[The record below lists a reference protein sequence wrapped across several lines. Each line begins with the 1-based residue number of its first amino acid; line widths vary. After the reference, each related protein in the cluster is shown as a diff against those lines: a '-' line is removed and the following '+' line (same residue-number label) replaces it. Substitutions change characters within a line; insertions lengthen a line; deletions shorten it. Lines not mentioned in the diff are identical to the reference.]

1 MPTALSC
8 EGQESWQHGNSLVN
22 YMKWLEMEGLT
33 GRIRFDSLGRRTDF
47 ELEIVELKKTGLEKV
62 NNNFD
67 YFFQEEG
74 DHLKNSR
81 SYTADMVLSSTKSN
95 SRTGSIFLLF

>member
-1 MPTALSC
+1 MSC

-47 ELEIVELKKTGLEKV
+47 ELEIVELKKSGLEKV
-62 NNNFD
+62 HINLDFLLL
-67 YFFQEEG
+67 G
-74 DHLKNSR
+74 ALKYNR
-81 SYTADMVLSSTKSN
+81 SYTADVVLN
-95 SRTGSIFLLF
+95 SEC

>member
-1 MPTALSC
+1 VPTALSC

-62 NNNFD
+62 RTHQFIIL
-67 YFFQEEG
+67 FSSGIGGTFE
-74 DHLKNSR
+74 LK
-81 SYTADMVLSSTKSN
+81 
-95 SRTGSIFLLF
+95 

>member
-1 MPTALSC
+1 VVPTALSC

-47 ELEIVELKKTGLEKV
+47 ELEIVELKKSGLEKV
-62 NNNFD
+62 HINLGF
-67 YFFQEEG
+67 YFSG
-74 DHLKNSR
+74 GGCHLKYCTIGHILR
-81 SYTADMVLSSTKSN
+81 V
-95 SRTGSIFLLF
+95 